1 MQQALTLLNGLTPAQ
16 FMAEYWQK
24 KPLLIRGAMPDF
36 QGLLDPEEL
45 AGLACD
51 AEVPARLIQF
61 DPQRADLGAGWQVTQ
76 GPFEDDDFTALPAQH
91 WTLLVQGMNHVL
103 PEAQALLSH
112 FDFIPTA
119 RLDDV
124 MVSYAPTG
132 GGVGPHIDSYD
143 VFLLQGAGKRRWR
156 ISQQSD
162 LRLIPDAPLRILSHF
177 VCEQE
182 WVLEPGDMLYLPPN
196 VAHWGIAEDDDCM
209 TYSIGFRAPAA
220 RELAIEFLDACRQDG
235 LPDELYRDP
244 DLQPVVDAA
253 AVDANMVNNVADML
267 RRLPWQPAQLG
278 PFLAKYFSEPKAYVV
293 FSPNRKLSLAKF
305 SQRLAQEGVIMDLQ
319 SQMLHWQGQYFI
331 NGEQVPVSAEGA
343 PLLNLLANQRQLEP
357 ALCQGGAIE
366 SVLPWLHEMYLSGY
380 VHLAEKAA

>member
-51 AEVPARLIQF
+51 SEVPARLIQF
-61 DPQRADLGAGWQVTQ
+61 DPDRAQTGDGWQVRQ
-76 GPFEDDDFTALPAQH
+76 GPFDDDDFTALPAQY

-103 PEAQALLSH
+103 PEAQALLSL
-112 FDFIPTA
+112 FNFIPTV

-156 ISQQSD
+156 ISQQTD
-162 LRLIPDAPLRILSHF
+162 LRLIPEAPLRILSHF
-177 VCEQE
+177 VSEQE

-220 RELAIEFLDACRQDG
+220 RELAIEFLDECRQNG
-235 LPDELYRDP
+235 LPDALYRDP
-244 DLQPVVDAA
+244 DLQPVVDPAE
-253 AVDANMVNNVADML
+253 VDVNMVNNVADML
-267 RRLPWQPAQLG
+267 RRLPWQTEQLG

-293 FSPNRKLSLAKF
+293 FSPNRKLSLEKF
-305 SQRLAQEGVIMDLQ
+305 SQRLAQQGVVMDLQ
-319 SQMLHWQGQYFI
+319 TQMLHWQGQYFI
-331 NGEQVPVSAEGA
+331 NGESVQAPPEGA
-343 PLLNLLANQRQLEP
+343 PLLNAFANHRQLEP
-357 ALCQGGAIE
+357 AICQGE
-366 SVLPWLHEMYLSGY
+366 PVVSLLPWLHEMYLSGY
-380 VHLAEKAA
+380 VHLAENVA

>member
-1 MQQALTLLNGLTPAQ
+1 MQQALTLLNGLTPAE

-24 KPLLIRGAMPDF
+24 KPLLIRGAMPGF
-36 QGLLDPEEL
+36 QGLLDPAEL
-45 AGLACD
+45 AGIACD
-51 AEVPARLIQF
+51 SDVPARLIQF
-61 DPQRADLGAGWQVTQ
+61 DPDRAQHGDGWQVRQ

-91 WTLLVQGMNHVL
+91 WTLLVQGMNHLL
-103 PEAQALLSH
+103 PEAQALLSQFH
-112 FDFIPTA
+112 FIPTA

-156 ISQQSD
+156 ISQQTD

-177 VCEQE
+177 VSEQE

-220 RELAIEFLDACRQDG
+220 RELAVEFLEACRQDS

-244 DLQPVVDAA
+244 QLQPVVDAA
-253 AVDANMVNNVADML
+253 AVDADMVDNVAAML
-267 RRLPWQPAQLG
+267 RRLPWQTEQLG

-293 FSPNRKLSLAKF
+293 FSPNRKLSLDKF
-305 SQRLAQEGVIMDLQ
+305 TQRVAQHGVVMDLQ
-319 SQMLHWQGQYFI
+319 TQMLHWQGQYFI
-331 NGEQVPVSAEGA
+331 NGEAVAAPVEGA
-343 PLLNLLANQRQLEP
+343 SLLNVLANQRQL
-357 ALCQGGAIE
+357 AATLCQAPT
-366 SVLPWLHEMYLSGY
+366 VTCLLPWLHDMYLSGY
-380 VHLAEKAA
+380 VHLAENAA

>member
-36 QGLLDPEEL
+36 KGLLDPSEL

-51 AEVPARLIQF
+51 TEVPSRLIQF
-61 DPQRADLGAGWQVTQ
+61 DPARQQEGRGWQVTQ
-76 GPFEDDDFTALPAQH
+76 GPFDDEDFAALPAQH
-91 WTLLVQGMNHVL
+91 WTLLVQGVNHVL
-103 PEAQALLSH
+103 PEAQALLSQ
-112 FDFIPTA
+112 FSFIPNA

-132 GGVGPHIDSYD
+132 GGVGAHIDSYD

-156 ISQQSD
+156 ISQQTD

-177 VCEQE
+177 ECEQE

-196 VAHWGIAEDDDCM
+196 VAHWGISEDDDCM

-220 RELAIEFLDACRQDG
+220 RELAIEFLEACRQEN

-244 DLQPVVDAA
+244 DLQPVTDASS
-253 AVDANMVNNVADML
+253 VSEEMVNHVADMM
-267 RRLPWQPAQLG
+267 RRLPWQVEQLG

-293 FSPNRKLSLAKF
+293 FSPNRKLSLEQFK
-305 SQRLAQEGVIMDLQ
+305 QRVAQNGIVLDLQ
-319 SQMLHWQGQYFI
+319 TQMLHWQGHYFI
-331 NGEQVPVSAEGA
+331 NGESVPQMDAN
-343 PLLNLLANQRQLEP
+343 LLNILTNRRQL
-357 ALCQGGAIE
+357 AVSLCQGDALD
-366 SVLPWLHEMYLSGY
+366 SLLPWLHEVYQAGY
-380 VHLAEKAA
+380 VHMAEKSG

>member
-36 QGLLDPEEL
+36 RGLLDPSEL

-51 AEVPARLIQF
+51 AEVPSRLIRF
-61 DPQRADLGAGWQVTQ
+61 DPARQQAGDGWQVVQ
-76 GPFEDDDFTALPAQH
+76 GPFDDEDFTSLPPQH
-91 WTLLVQGMNHVL
+91 WTLLVQGVNHVL
-103 PEAQALLSH
+103 PEAQDLLSQ
-112 FDFIPTA
+112 FNFIPNA

-156 ISQQSD
+156 ISQQTD
-162 LRLIPDAPLRILSHF
+162 LRLIADAPLRILSHF
-177 VCEQE
+177 VSEQE

-220 RELAIEFLDACRQDG
+220 RELAIEFLEACRQDG
-235 LPDELYRDP
+235 LADELYRDP
-244 DLQPVVDAA
+244 GLQPVADIAEI
-253 AVDANMVNNVADML
+253 DTNMVENVVGMMQ
-267 RRLPWQPAQLG
+267 RLSWEPSQLG

-293 FSPNRKLSLAKF
+293 FSPNRKLSLQKF
-305 SQRLAQEGVIMDLQ
+305 TQRATQDGVVLDLQ
-319 SQMLHWQGQYFI
+319 TQILHWQGQYFI
-331 NGEQVPVSAEGA
+331 NGESVPALNA
-343 PLLNLLANQRQLEP
+343 NLLNILANKRELT
-357 ALCQGGAIE
+357 ALLCQGIE
-366 SVLPWLHEMYLSGY
+366 VEHLLPWLHNMYLLGY
-380 VHLAEKAA
+380 LHLAEGSV

>member
-1 MQQALTLLNGLTPAQ
+1 
-16 FMAEYWQK
+16 
-24 KPLLIRGAMPDF
+24 MPDF
-36 QGLLDPEEL
+36 QGLLGPEEL

-51 AEVPARLIQF
+51 SEVPARLIQF
-61 DPQRADLGAGWQVTQ
+61 DPERAQAGDGWQVTQ
-76 GPFEDDDFTALPAQH
+76 GPFDDDDFTALPAQH

-103 PEAQALLSH
+103 PEAQALLSQ
-112 FDFIPTA
+112 FNFIPTA

-156 ISQQSD
+156 ISQQTD

-177 VCEQE
+177 VSEQE

-220 RELAIEFLDACRQDG
+220 RELAIEFLDECRQNG

-253 AVDANMVNNVADML
+253 AVDANMVSHVADML
-267 RRLPWQPAQLG
+267 RRLPWQTEQLG
-278 PFLAKYFSEPKAYVV
+278 PFLAKYCSEPKAYVV
-293 FSPNRKLSLAKF
+293 FSPNRKLSLDKF
-305 SQRLAQEGVIMDLQ
+305 SQRLAQQGVVMDLQ
-319 SQMLHWQGQYFI
+319 TQMLHWQGQYFI
-331 NGEQVPVSAEGA
+331 NGERVQVPVEGA
-343 PLLNLLANQRQLEP
+343 PLLNALANHRQLAP
-357 ALCQGGAIE
+357 AVCQAGA
-366 SVLPWLHEMYLSGY
+366 VANLLPWLHEMYLVGY
-380 VHLAEKAA
+380 VHLAENAA

>member
-36 QGLLDPEEL
+36 KGLLDPSEL

-51 AEVPARLIQF
+51 AEVPSRLIQF
-61 DPQRADLGAGWQVTQ
+61 DPAHQQEGRGWQVTQ
-76 GPFEDDDFTALPAQH
+76 GPFDDEDFAALPAQH
-91 WTLLVQGMNHVL
+91 WTLLVQGVNHVL
-103 PEAQALLSH
+103 PEAQALLSQ
-112 FDFIPTA
+112 FSFIPNA

-124 MVSYAPTG
+124 MVSYAPIG
-132 GGVGPHIDSYD
+132 GGVGAHIDSYD

-156 ISQQSD
+156 ISQQTD

-177 VCEQE
+177 ECEQE

-196 VAHWGIAEDDDCM
+196 VAHWGISEDDDCM

-220 RELAIEFLDACRQDG
+220 RELAIEFLEACRQEN

-244 DLQPVVDAA
+244 DLQPVTDASS
-253 AVDANMVNNVADML
+253 VSEEMANHVADMM
-267 RRLPWQPAQLG
+267 RRLPWQVEQLG

-293 FSPNRKLSLAKF
+293 FSPNRKLSLEKF
-305 SQRLAQEGVIMDLQ
+305 KQRVAQNGIVLDLQ
-319 SQMLHWQGQYFI
+319 TQMLHWQGHYFI
-331 NGEQVPVSAEGA
+331 NGESVPQMDAN
-343 PLLNLLANQRQLEP
+343 LLNILANRRQL
-357 ALCQGGAIE
+357 AVSLCQGDALD
-366 SVLPWLHEMYLSGY
+366 SLLPWLHEVYQAGY
-380 VHLAEKAA
+380 VHMAEKSG

>member
-36 QGLLDPEEL
+36 KGLLDPSEL

-51 AEVPARLIQF
+51 AEVPSRLIQF
-61 DPQRADLGAGWQVTQ
+61 DPAHQQEGRGWQVTQ
-76 GPFEDDDFTALPAQH
+76 GPFDDEDFAALPAQH
-91 WTLLVQGMNHVL
+91 WTLLVQGVNHVL
-103 PEAQALLSH
+103 PEAQALLSQ
-112 FDFIPTA
+112 FSFIPNA

-132 GGVGPHIDSYD
+132 GGVGAHIDSYD

-156 ISQQSD
+156 ISQQTD
-162 LRLIPDAPLRILSHF
+162 LRLISDAPLRILSHF
-177 VCEQE
+177 ECEQE

-196 VAHWGIAEDDDCM
+196 VAHWGISEDDDCM

-220 RELAIEFLDACRQDG
+220 RELAIEFLEACRQEN

-244 DLQPVVDAA
+244 DLQPVTDASS
-253 AVDANMVNNVADML
+253 VSEEMVNHVADMM
-267 RRLPWQPAQLG
+267 RRLPWQVEQLG

-293 FSPNRKLSLAKF
+293 FSPNRKLSLEKF
-305 SQRLAQEGVIMDLQ
+305 KQRVAQNGIVLDLQ
-319 SQMLHWQGQYFI
+319 TQMLHWQGHYFI
-331 NGEQVPVSAEGA
+331 NGESVPQMDAN
-343 PLLNLLANQRQLEP
+343 LLNLLANRRQL
-357 ALCQGGAIE
+357 AVSLCQGDALD
-366 SVLPWLHEMYLSGY
+366 SLLPWLHEVYQAGY
-380 VHLAEKAA
+380 VHMAEKSG

>member
-36 QGLLDPEEL
+36 KGLLDPSEL

-51 AEVPARLIQF
+51 AEVPSRLIQF
-61 DPQRADLGAGWQVTQ
+61 DPARQQEGRGWQVTQ
-76 GPFEDDDFTALPAQH
+76 GPFDDEDFAALPAQH
-91 WTLLVQGMNHVL
+91 WTLLVQGVNHVL
-103 PEAQALLSH
+103 PEAQALLSQ
-112 FDFIPTA
+112 FSFIPNA

-132 GGVGPHIDSYD
+132 GGVGAHIDSYD

-156 ISQQSD
+156 ISQQTD

-177 VCEQE
+177 ECEQE

-196 VAHWGIAEDDDCM
+196 VAHWGISEDDDCM

-220 RELAIEFLDACRQDG
+220 RELAIEFLEACRQEN

-244 DLQPVVDAA
+244 DLQPVTDASS
-253 AVDANMVNNVADML
+253 VSEEMVNHVADMM
-267 RRLPWQPAQLG
+267 RRLPWQVEQLG
-278 PFLAKYFSEPKAYVV
+278 LFLAKYFSEPKAYVV
-293 FSPNRKLSLAKF
+293 FSPNRKLSLEKF
-305 SQRLAQEGVIMDLQ
+305 KQRAAQSGIVLDLQ
-319 SQMLHWQGQYFI
+319 TQMLHWQGHYFI
-331 NGEQVPVSAEGA
+331 NGESVPKMDA
-343 PLLNLLANQRQLEP
+343 NLLSILANCRQL
-357 ALCQGGAIE
+357 AVSLCQGDALD
-366 SVLPWLHEMYLSGY
+366 SLLPWLHEVYQAGY
-380 VHLAEKAA
+380 VHLAEKSG

>member
-36 QGLLDPEEL
+36 KGLLDPSEL

-51 AEVPARLIQF
+51 TEVPSRLIQF
-61 DPQRADLGAGWQVTQ
+61 DPARQQEGRGWQVTQ
-76 GPFEDDDFTALPAQH
+76 GPFDDEDFAALPAQH
-91 WTLLVQGMNHVL
+91 WTLLVQGVNHVL
-103 PEAQALLSH
+103 PEAQALLSQ
-112 FDFIPTA
+112 FSFIPNA

-132 GGVGPHIDSYD
+132 GGVGAHIDSYD

-156 ISQQSD
+156 ISQQTD

-177 VCEQE
+177 ECEQE

-196 VAHWGIAEDDDCM
+196 VAHWGISEDDDCM

-220 RELAIEFLDACRQDG
+220 RELAIEFLEACRQEN

-244 DLQPVVDAA
+244 DLQPVTDASS
-253 AVDANMVNNVADML
+253 VSEEMVNHVADMM
-267 RRLPWQPAQLG
+267 RRLPWQVEQLG

-293 FSPNRKLSLAKF
+293 FSPNRKLSLEKF
-305 SQRLAQEGVIMDLQ
+305 KQRVAQNGIVLDLQ
-319 SQMLHWQGQYFI
+319 TQMLHWQGHYFI
-331 NGEQVPVSAEGA
+331 NGESVPQMDAN
-343 PLLNLLANQRQLEP
+343 LLNILANRRQLAMP
-357 ALCQGGAIE
+357 LCQGDALD
-366 SVLPWLHEMYLSGY
+366 SLLPWLHEVYQAGY
-380 VHLAEKAA
+380 VHMAEKSG

>member
-36 QGLLDPEEL
+36 KGLLDPSEL

-51 AEVPARLIQF
+51 AEVPSRLIQF
-61 DPQRADLGAGWQVTQ
+61 DPAHQQEGRGWQVTQ
-76 GPFEDDDFTALPAQH
+76 GPFDDEDFAALPAQH
-91 WTLLVQGMNHVL
+91 WTLLVQGVNHVL
-103 PEAQALLSH
+103 PEAQALLSQ
-112 FDFIPTA
+112 FSFIPNA

-132 GGVGPHIDSYD
+132 GGVGAHIDSYD

-156 ISQQSD
+156 ISQQTD

-177 VCEQE
+177 ECEQE

-196 VAHWGIAEDDDCM
+196 VAHWGISEDDDCM

-220 RELAIEFLDACRQDG
+220 RELAIEFLEACRQEN

-244 DLQPVVDAA
+244 DLQPVTDASS
-253 AVDANMVNNVADML
+253 VSEEMVNHVADMM
-267 RRLPWQPAQLG
+267 RRLPWQVEQLG

-293 FSPNRKLSLAKF
+293 FSPNRKLSLEKF
-305 SQRLAQEGVIMDLQ
+305 KQRVAQNGIVLDLQ
-319 SQMLHWQGQYFI
+319 TQMLHWQGHYFI
-331 NGEQVPVSAEGA
+331 NGESVPQMDAN
-343 PLLNLLANQRQLEP
+343 LLNLLANRRQLP
-357 ALCQGGAIE
+357 VSLCQGDALD
-366 SVLPWLHEMYLSGY
+366 SLLPWLHEVYQAGY
-380 VHLAEKAA
+380 VHMAEKSG

>member
-36 QGLLDPEEL
+36 RGLLDPSEL

-51 AEVPARLIQF
+51 ADVPARLIQF
-61 DPQRADLGAGWQVTQ
+61 DPARQQAGDGWQVAQ
-76 GPFEDDDFTALPAQH
+76 GPFDDEDFTSLPPQH
-91 WTLLVQGMNHVL
+91 WTLLVQGVNHVL
-103 PEAQALLSH
+103 PEAQDLLSQ
-112 FDFIPTA
+112 FNFIPNA

-132 GGVGPHIDSYD
+132 GGVGAHIDSYD

-156 ISQQSD
+156 ISQQTD

-177 VCEQE
+177 ECEQE

-196 VAHWGIAEDDDCM
+196 VAHWGISEDDDCM

-220 RELAIEFLDACRQDG
+220 RELAIEFLEACRQDG

-244 DLQPVVDAA
+244 DLQPVTDPA
-253 AVDANMVNNVADML
+253 AVSDEMVHHVADMM
-267 RRLPWQPAQLG
+267 RRLPWQTEQLG

-293 FSPNRKLSLAKF
+293 FSPNRKLSLEKF
-305 SQRLAQEGVIMDLQ
+305 KQRAAQSGIVLDLQ
-319 SQMLHWQGQYFI
+319 TQILHWQGHYYI
-331 NGEQVPVSAEGA
+331 NGESVPAVNTN
-343 PLLNLLANQRQLEP
+343 LLNILANHRQLT
-357 ALCQGGAIE
+357 AVQCQGDTLDLL
-366 SVLPWLHEMYLSGY
+366 LPWLHEMYQSGY
-380 VHLAEKAA
+380 VHMAENSD

>member
-36 QGLLDPEEL
+36 KGLLDPSEL

-51 AEVPARLIQF
+51 AEVPSRLIQF
-61 DPQRADLGAGWQVTQ
+61 DPARQQEGRGWQVTQ
-76 GPFEDDDFTALPAQH
+76 GPFDDEDFAALPAQH
-91 WTLLVQGMNHVL
+91 WTLLVQGVNHVL
-103 PEAQALLSH
+103 PEAQALLSQ
-112 FDFIPTA
+112 FSFIPNA

-132 GGVGPHIDSYD
+132 GGVGAHIDSYD

-156 ISQQSD
+156 ISQQTD

-177 VCEQE
+177 ECEQE

-196 VAHWGIAEDDDCM
+196 VAHWGISEDNDCM

-220 RELAIEFLDACRQDG
+220 RELAIEFLEACRQEN

-244 DLQPVVDAA
+244 DLQPVTDASS
-253 AVDANMVNNVADML
+253 VNEEMVNHVADMM
-267 RRLPWQPAQLG
+267 RRLPWQVEQLG

-293 FSPNRKLSLAKF
+293 FSPNRKLSLEKF
-305 SQRLAQEGVIMDLQ
+305 KQRAAQNGIVLDLQ
-319 SQMLHWQGQYFI
+319 TQMLHWQGHYFI
-331 NGEQVPVSAEGA
+331 NGESVPQMDAN
-343 PLLNLLANQRQLEP
+343 LLNILANRRQL
-357 ALCQGGAIE
+357 AVSLCQGDALD
-366 SVLPWLHEMYLSGY
+366 SLMPWLHEVYQAGY
-380 VHLAEKAA
+380 VHMAEKNG